1 MKKSKV
7 IPTISIT
14 DTAATLEEKF
24 KEYLFI
30 TVITSDQTEVYI
42 LKERGSEN
50 IDTSNFFS
58 IIFNNDNGKISTIF
72 DFETITL
79 KSIFETQFKN
89 IAYDGLSIKELGS
102 TIDIHWPEI
111 DEHDDEDNQPE
122 SDEHD
127 DEGVELHY
135 VPGYEHD
142 VAPIPIPKPIWEE
155 EKIEPLKP
163 VEDN

>member
-14 DTAATLEEKF
+14 DTAATLQEKF

-30 TVITSDQTEVYI
+30 TVITSNQTEVYI

-50 IDTSNFFS
+50 IDTTKFFS

-89 IAYDGLSIKELGS
+89 IAYDGLNIKELGS

-111 DEHDDEDNQPE
+111 DEHDDE
-122 SDEHD
+122 
-127 DEGVELHY
+127 GVEVQY

-142 VAPIPIPKPIWEE
+142 VAPIPIPKPIWEG